1 MVFVMYQKYF
11 EKLKVGGIKMQMY
24 KMDGLVFKTL
34 VINGA
39 ENLKLNYQK
48 IDALNVF
55 PVPDGDTGTNM
66 RMTIESGVNEI
77 RELKEKNIYE
87 ISKRLSR
94 GMLMGARGN
103 SGVIL
108 SQLFR
113 GLFNGFQGY
122 EEVDAIKL
130 AKAFESSVE
139 QAYKAVMKPV
149 EGTILTV
156 AREASEKMLKAAN
169 TKMSIPEFFE
179 MYLHEVQAS
188 LERTPELLPVLKESG
203 VVDSGGAGYLCIV
216 EGMYKAL
223 KGELISIEPY
233 KSNLHTASIL
243 TVAGGDDPEFGYCT
257 EFILQLSRDKV
268 EDIEAFEEETI
279 LNKIVDL
286 GDSIVV
292 VKDDDLVKVHLHTLT
307 PGVVLTRAQEFG
319 EFLTLK
325 IENMTVQHSQNNL
338 VAPVNGQA
346 VNGQATN
353 GFAADATEVYQKS
366 DVRKKYAIVTVA
378 SGKGLVNT
386 FKEMGADY
394 VVEGGQTMNPSTEDF
409 VRAYKTLNADHILVF
424 PNNKNI
430 ILTARQSINL
440 AKDSQVHVIE
450 TTTIAQGFSA
460 LTMLDLNGEPEE
472 IIADIEQ
479 VIDNV
484 VTGLVTYA
492 IRDTDIG
499 GLQIKKDD
507 YIGILDGKIVTS
519 RRRRIDSVKELI
531 DQANVD
537 DKEIITIIHGEGV
550 PTREVNDLVRYI
562 EKHYSHLEVDVI
574 EGNQEVYSYILAIE

>member
-1 MVFVMYQKYF
+1 MQIM
-11 EKLKVGGIKMQMY
+11 KMN
-24 KMDGLVFKTL
+24 GLMFKTL

-66 RMTIESGVNEI
+66 RMTIEAGVNEI
-77 RELKEKNIYE
+77 RDLQEENIYE
-87 ISKRLSR
+87 TAKRLSR

-122 EEVDAIKL
+122 DEVDAPKL
-130 AKAFESSVE
+130 ARAFDAGVE

-156 AREASEKMLKAAN
+156 AREASAKMMDVSTN
-169 TKMSIPEFFE
+169 KMSIPDFFDIYIE
-179 MYLHEVQAS
+179 ELQAS
-188 LERTPELLPVLKESG
+188 LDRTPELLPVLKESG

-216 EGMYKAL
+216 EGMRMAL
-223 KGELISIEPY
+223 KGEFISIDSV
-233 KSNLHTASIL
+233 KTNLHTASIL
-243 TVAGGDDPEFGYCT
+243 TVTGGIEHEFGYCT
-257 EFILQLSRDKV
+257 EFILQLSNAKV
-268 EDIEAFEEETI
+268 DNIAEFDEKTI
-279 LNKIVDL
+279 LGKITEY

-292 VKDDDLVKVHLHTLT
+292 VKDEDIVKVHLHTLT
-307 PGVVLTRAQEFG
+307 PGPVLTAAQEFG
-319 EFLTLK
+319 EFITLK
-325 IENMTVQHSQNNL
+325 IENMSVQHSENTI
-338 VAPVNGQA
+338 APNGA
-346 VNGQATN
+346 SETA
-353 GFAADATEVYQKS
+353 EVFKKS
-366 DVRKKYAIVTVA
+366 DIRKKYAIVSVA

-394 VVEGGQTMNPSTEDF
+394 VVEGGQSMNPSTEDF
-409 VRAYKTLNADHILVF
+409 MKAYRTLNAEHILVF

-430 ILTARQSINL
+430 ILTARQSVNL
-440 AKDSQVHVIE
+440 CKDANVHVIE
-450 TTTIAQGFSA
+450 TTTLAQGFSA

-472 IIADIEQ
+472 IIDDIQ
-479 VIDNV
+479 DVIDNV
-484 VTGLVTYA
+484 VTGLITYA

-499 GLQIKKDD
+499 GLHIRKDD

-519 RRRRIDSVKELI
+519 CRKRVDSFKEILRH
-531 DQANVD
+531 ANAEE
-537 DKEIITIIHGEGV
+537 KEIITIIHGADV
-550 PTREVNDLVRYI
+550 ITREINDIVRYI
-562 EKHYSHLEVDVI
+562 EKNYSNLEVDVI

>member
-1 MVFVMYQKYF
+1 
-11 EKLKVGGIKMQMY
+11 MQMY

-66 RMTIESGVNEI
+66 KMTIEAGVNEI
-77 RELKEKNIYE
+77 RDLKEKNIYE

-122 EEVDAIKL
+122 DEVDAIKL
-130 AKAFESSVE
+130 AKAFEAGVE

-156 AREASEKMLKAAN
+156 AREASEKMLKVVN
-169 TKMSIPEFFE
+169 SKMTIPEFFE
-179 MYLHEVQAS
+179 LYLQEVQAS

-203 VVDSGGAGYLCIV
+203 VVDSGGAGYLCII

-223 KGELISIEPY
+223 QGELISFEPY

-243 TVAGGDDPEFGYCT
+243 TTAKGQKEHEFGYCT
-257 EFILQLSRDKV
+257 EFILQLSKDRV
-268 EDIEAFEEETI
+268 PDIDAFKESTMLERI
-279 LNKIVDL
+279 FDL
-286 GDSIVV
+286 GESIVV

-307 PGVVLTRAQEFG
+307 PGQVLTRAQEFG

-325 IENMTVQHSQNNL
+325 IENMTVQHSQVVTTNGNG
-338 VAPVNGQA
+338 NGQS
-346 VNGQATN
+346 QFEQET
-353 GFAADATEVYQKS
+353 YQRPEI
-366 DVRKKYAIVTVA
+366 RKKYAIVAVA
-378 SGKGLVNT
+378 SGQGLINT

-394 VVEGGQTMNPSTEDF
+394 VVEGGQTMNPSTQDF
-409 VRAYKTLNADHILVF
+409 LRAYRMLNAEHILVF

-430 ILTARQSINL
+430 ILTARQSSKFVKE
-440 AKDSQVHVIE
+440 AQVHVIE
-450 TTTIAQGFSA
+450 TTTIAQGFAA

-472 IIADIEQ
+472 VIADISK

-484 VTGLVTYA
+484 VTGLITYA

-507 YIGILDGKIVTS
+507 YIGILNGKIVTS

-531 DQANVD
+531 QLANVE

-550 PTREVNDLVRYI
+550 PPREVNDLVRFI
-562 EKHYSHLEVDVI
+562 EKNYSNLEVDVI
-574 EGNQEVYSYILAIE
+574 EGNQDVYSYILAIE

>member
-1 MVFVMYQKYF
+1 
-11 EKLKVGGIKMQMY
+11 MQMY

-66 RMTIESGVNEI
+66 KMTIEAGVNEI
-77 RELKEKNIYE
+77 RDLKEKNIYE

-122 EEVDAIKL
+122 DEVDAIKL
-130 AKAFESSVE
+130 AKAFEAGVE

-156 AREASEKMLKAAN
+156 AREASEKMLKVVN
-169 TKMSIPEFFE
+169 SKMTIPEFFE
-179 MYLHEVQAS
+179 LYLQEVQAS
-188 LERTPELLPVLKESG
+188 LERTPELLPVLKESR
-203 VVDSGGAGYLCIV
+203 VVDSGGAGYLCII

-223 KGELISIEPY
+223 QGELISIEPY

-243 TVAGGDDPEFGYCT
+243 TTAKGQEYEFGYCT
-257 EFILQLSRDKV
+257 EFILQLSKDRV
-268 EDIEAFEEETI
+268 PDIDAFKESTMLERI
-279 LNKIVDL
+279 SNL
-286 GDSIVV
+286 GESIVV

-307 PGVVLTRAQEFG
+307 PGQVLTRAQEFG

-325 IENMTVQHSQNNL
+325 IENMTVQHSQVVTTNGNG
-338 VAPVNGQA
+338 NGQS
-346 VNGQATN
+346 QFEQET
-353 GFAADATEVYQKS
+353 YQRPEI
-366 DVRKKYAIVTVA
+366 RKKYAIVAVA
-378 SGKGLVNT
+378 SGQGLINT

-394 VVEGGQTMNPSTEDF
+394 VVEGGQTMNPSTQDF
-409 VRAYKTLNADHILVF
+409 LRAYRMLNAEHILVF

-430 ILTARQSINL
+430 ILTARQSSKFV
-440 AKDSQVHVIE
+440 KDAQVHVIE
-450 TTTIAQGFSA
+450 TTTIAQGFAA

-472 IIADIEQ
+472 VIADISK

-484 VTGLVTYA
+484 VTGLITYA

-507 YIGILDGKIVTS
+507 YIGILNGKIVTS

-531 DQANVD
+531 QLANVE

-550 PTREVNDLVRYI
+550 PPREVNDLVRFI
-562 EKHYSHLEVDVI
+562 EKNYSNLEVDVI
-574 EGNQEVYSYILAIE
+574 EGNQDVYSYILAIE

>member
-1 MVFVMYQKYF
+1 
-11 EKLKVGGIKMQMY
+11 MQMY

-66 RMTIESGVNEI
+66 KMTIEAGVNEI
-77 RELKEKNIYE
+77 RDLKEKNIYE

-122 EEVDAIKL
+122 DEVDAIKL
-130 AKAFESSVE
+130 AKAFEAGVE

-156 AREASEKMLKAAN
+156 AREASEKMLKVVN
-169 TKMSIPEFFE
+169 SKMTIPEFFE
-179 MYLHEVQAS
+179 LYLQEVQAS

-203 VVDSGGAGYLCIV
+203 VVDSGGAGYLCII

-223 KGELISIEPY
+223 QGELISIEPY

-243 TVAGGDDPEFGYCT
+243 TTAKGQKEYEFGYCT
-257 EFILQLSRDKV
+257 EFILQLSKDRV
-268 EDIEAFEEETI
+268 PDIDAFKESTMLERI
-279 LNKIVDL
+279 SDL
-286 GDSIVV
+286 GESIVV

-307 PGVVLTRAQEFG
+307 PGQVLTRAQEFG

-325 IENMTVQHSQNNL
+325 IENMTVQHSQVVTTNGNG
-338 VAPVNGQA
+338 NGQS
-346 VNGQATN
+346 QFEQET
-353 GFAADATEVYQKS
+353 YQRPEI
-366 DVRKKYAIVTVA
+366 RKKYAIVAVA
-378 SGKGLVNT
+378 SGQGLINT

-394 VVEGGQTMNPSTEDF
+394 VVEGGQTMNPSTQDF
-409 VRAYKTLNADHILVF
+409 LRAYRMLNAEHILVF

-430 ILTARQSINL
+430 ILTARQSSKFV
-440 AKDSQVHVIE
+440 KDAQVHVIE
-450 TTTIAQGFSA
+450 TTTIAQGFAA

-472 IIADIEQ
+472 VIADISK

-484 VTGLVTYA
+484 VTGLITYA

-507 YIGILDGKIVTS
+507 YIGILNGKIVTS

-531 DQANVD
+531 QLANVE

-550 PTREVNDLVRYI
+550 PPREVNDLVRFI
-562 EKHYSHLEVDVI
+562 EKNYSNLEVDVI
-574 EGNQEVYSYILAIE
+574 EGNQDVYSYILAIE

>member
-1 MVFVMYQKYF
+1 
-11 EKLKVGGIKMQMY
+11 MQMY

-66 RMTIESGVNEI
+66 KMTIEAGVNEI
-77 RELKEKNIYE
+77 RDLKEKNIYE

-122 EEVDAIKL
+122 DEVDAIKL
-130 AKAFESSVE
+130 AKAFEAGVE

-156 AREASEKMLKAAN
+156 AREASEKMLKVVN
-169 TKMSIPEFFE
+169 SKMTIPEFFE
-179 MYLHEVQAS
+179 LYLQEVQAS

-203 VVDSGGAGYLCIV
+203 VVDSGGAGYLCII

-223 KGELISIEPY
+223 QGELISIEPY

-243 TVAGGDDPEFGYCT
+243 TTAKGQKEYEFGYCT
-257 EFILQLSRDKV
+257 EFILQLSKDRV
-268 EDIEAFEEETI
+268 PDIDAFKESTMLERI
-279 LNKIVDL
+279 SDL
-286 GDSIVV
+286 GESIVV

-307 PGVVLTRAQEFG
+307 PGQVLTRAQEFG

-325 IENMTVQHSQNNL
+325 IENMTVQHSQVVTTNGNG
-338 VAPVNGQA
+338 NGQS
-346 VNGQATN
+346 QFEQET
-353 GFAADATEVYQKS
+353 YQRPEI
-366 DVRKKYAIVTVA
+366 RKKYAIVAVA
-378 SGKGLVNT
+378 SGQGLINT

-394 VVEGGQTMNPSTEDF
+394 VVEGGQTMNPSTQDF
-409 VRAYKTLNADHILVF
+409 LQAYRMLNAEHILVF

-430 ILTARQSINL
+430 ILTARQSSKFV
-440 AKDSQVHVIE
+440 KDAQVHVIE
-450 TTTIAQGFSA
+450 TTTIAQGFAA
-460 LTMLDLNGEPEE
+460 LTMLDLNGELEE
-472 IIADIEQ
+472 VIADISK

-484 VTGLVTYA
+484 VTGLITYA

-507 YIGILDGKIVTS
+507 YIGILNGKIVTS

-531 DQANVD
+531 QLANVE

-550 PTREVNDLVRYI
+550 PPREVNDLVRFI
-562 EKHYSHLEVDVI
+562 EKNYSNLEVDVI
-574 EGNQEVYSYILAIE
+574 EGNQDVYSYILAIE

>member
-1 MVFVMYQKYF
+1 
-11 EKLKVGGIKMQMY
+11 MQMY

-66 RMTIESGVNEI
+66 KMTIEAGVNEI
-77 RELKEKNIYE
+77 RDLKEKNIYE

-122 EEVDAIKL
+122 DEVDATKL
-130 AKAFESSVE
+130 AKAFEAGVE

-156 AREASEKMLKAAN
+156 AREASEKMLKVVN
-169 TKMSIPEFFE
+169 SKMTIPEFFE
-179 MYLHEVQAS
+179 LYLQEVQAS

-203 VVDSGGAGYLCIV
+203 VVDSGGAGYLCII

-223 KGELISIEPY
+223 QGELISIEPY

-243 TVAGGDDPEFGYCT
+243 TTAKGQEEQEFGYCT
-257 EFILQLSRDKV
+257 EFILQLSKDRV
-268 EDIEAFEEETI
+268 PDIDAFKESTMLERI
-279 LNKIVDL
+279 FDL
-286 GDSIVV
+286 GESIVV

-307 PGVVLTRAQEFG
+307 PGQVLTRAQEFG

-325 IENMTVQHSQNNL
+325 IENMTFQHSQVVTTNGNG
-338 VAPVNGQA
+338 NGQSQ
-346 VNGQATN
+346 VEQET
-353 GFAADATEVYQKS
+353 YQRPEI
-366 DVRKKYAIVTVA
+366 RKKYAIVAVA
-378 SGKGLVNT
+378 NGQGLINT

-394 VVEGGQTMNPSTEDF
+394 VVEGGQTMNPSTQDF
-409 VRAYKTLNADHILVF
+409 LRAYRMLNAEHILVF

-430 ILTARQSINL
+430 ILTARQSSKFV
-440 AKDSQVHVIE
+440 KDAQVHVIE
-450 TTTIAQGFSA
+450 TTTIAQGFAA

-472 IIADIEQ
+472 VIADISK

-484 VTGLVTYA
+484 VTGLITYA

-507 YIGILDGKIVTS
+507 YIGILNGKIVTS

-531 DQANVD
+531 QLANVE

-550 PTREVNDLVRYI
+550 PPREVNDLVRFI
-562 EKHYSHLEVDVI
+562 EKNYSNLEVDVI
-574 EGNQEVYSYILAIE
+574 EGNQDVYSYILAIE